1 LPWPTIPAPPTNGPP
16 PRLPAQRNLLANA
29 DDARL
34 AATVVA
40 GTAQRVLSICTHDLE
55 PEVYEYAPFLEAV
68 KRLVLG
74 RRFAKVRVLMM
85 EEPRPQHARHAFVLL
100 ARKLTSHIE
109 IRTAPERFREPHAF
123 LIADTDATVFRLQHD
138 RWEGLCDLQDR
149 GIARLY
155 LDQFDAAWQAC
166 GSSRLQQQLRV

>member
-1 LPWPTIPAPPTNGPP
+1 M
-16 PRLPAQRNLLANA
+16 PAQRTLLSNE

-34 AATVVA
+34 AATVVT

-55 PEVYEYAPFLEAV
+55 PDVYEYPPFLDAV
-68 KRLVLG
+68 KKMVLS

-85 EEPRPQHARHAFVLL
+85 DDPRPHHARHAFVLL

-123 LIADTDATVFRLQHD
+123 LIADTDATIFRLQHD
-138 RWEGLCDLQDR
+138 RWEGICDLQDR

-155 LDQFDAAWQAC
+155 LDQFDAAWLAC
-166 GSSRLQQQLRV
+166 GSPRLQQQLRI

>member
-1 LPWPTIPAPPTNGPP
+1 M
-16 PRLPAQRNLLANA
+16 PAQRTLLSNE

-34 AATVVA
+34 AATVVT
-40 GTAQRVLSICTHDLE
+40 GMAQRVLSICTHDLE
-55 PEVYEYAPFLEAV
+55 PDVYEYPPFLDAV
-68 KRLVLG
+68 KKMVLS

-85 EEPRPQHARHAFVLL
+85 DDPRPHHARHAFVLL

-123 LIADTDATVFRLQHD
+123 LIADTDATIFRLQHD
-138 RWEGLCDLQDR
+138 RWEGICDLQDR

-155 LDQFDAAWQAC
+155 LDQFDAAWLAC
-166 GSSRLQQQLRV
+166 GSPRLQQQLRI

>member
-1 LPWPTIPAPPTNGPP
+1 M
-16 PRLPAQRNLLANA
+16 PAQRTLLSNE

-34 AATVVA
+34 AATVVT
-40 GTAQRVLSICTHDLE
+40 GMAQRVLSICTHDLE
-55 PEVYEYAPFLEAV
+55 PDVYEYPPFLDAV
-68 KRLVLG
+68 KKMVLS

-85 EEPRPQHARHAFVLL
+85 DDPRPHHARHAFVLL

-123 LIADTDATVFRLQHD
+123 VIADTDATIFRLQHD
-138 RWEGLCDLQDR
+138 RWEGICDLQDR

-155 LDQFDAAWQAC
+155 LDQFDAAWLAC
-166 GSSRLQQQLRV
+166 GSPRLQQQLRI